1 MIMFMFEIYV
11 MSRRLFL
18 AINKNVYARFDKL
31 LLSLYSLATLI
42 NFGFSTLLAKK
53 GAISFNSLPPE
64 CF

>member
-1 MIMFMFEIYV
+1 M
-11 MSRRLFL
+11 LDL
-18 AINKNVYARFDKL
+18 DFDKL